1 MLDALKS
8 RPRHISLR
16 LRKWNTTGITV
27 GNSTQ
32 LNSPGQI
39 FIDSNNTLYIVSYG
53 NSLVLKLLHNTINF
67 IVVAGNDTGGSDS
80 NQFNVPQGLYLDQN
94 YNLYVSDFYNNRV
107 QKWLYG
113 ALSGTTIAGISGS
126 SGPAMNQFDGPV
138 GLFLD
143 SSNTY
148 MYVAD
153 INNHRIMRYFTNST
167 SGAAGT
173 VVAGGNGA
181 GNSNNQLN
189 QPFSVYYDSA
199 SNYLYITNTG
209 GQAVIRWSPGA
220 ASAMFVAGTVG
231 VSGQGSTY
239 LSAPTHLTVD
249 PYENLYVSDYSNS
262 RIQMFC
268 TYNSSGITIAGN
280 GTAGSDSTEINGPR
294 GFAFDSQMNLYVSDM
309 NNNRVQKFIKL

>member
-1 MLDALKS
+1 MKCYDACFEHLKVAYDLYDYS
-8 RPRHISLR
+8 IVAGSLYQ
-16 LRKWNTTGITV
+16 WNTTGITV

-32 LNSPGQI
+32 LDSPGQI
-39 FIDSNNTLYIVSYG
+39 FIDSNNTLYIVTYS

-67 IVVAGNDTGGSDS
+67 IVVAGNGTGGSS
-80 NQFNVPQGLYLDQN
+80 SKQFNVPQGLSLDEN

-113 ALSGTTIAGISGS
+113 ASSGTTIAGIS
-126 SGPAMNQFDGPV
+126 
-138 GLFLD
+138 D

-189 QPFSVYYDSA
+189 QPFSVYYDSV

-209 GQAVIRWSPGA
+209 GQAVITWSPGA
-220 ASAMFVAGTVG
+220 ASGMFVAGTVG
-231 VSGQGSTY
+231 
-239 LSAPTHLTVD
+239 
-249 PYENLYVSDYSNS
+249 
-262 RIQMFC
+262 
-268 TYNSSGITIAGN
+268 
-280 GTAGSDSTEINGPR
+280 
-294 GFAFDSQMNLYVSDM
+294 
-309 NNNRVQKFIKL
+309 